1 MKPERYQRIRALF
14 DAVVVLDAAARRAYL
29 QAQEN
34 DSTVIAEVLAL
45 LGADARHD
53 TEQMARP
60 LRRAMSEAA
69 ATIKPGDRLGV
80 WRVAREIA
88 EGGMGAVF
96 LVERDDGHFHQTAAL
111 KFIKGAPRA
120 AALEHFARERQLL
133 ANLAHPQIAR
143 LLDGGATTE
152 GRPYLVMEYIDGVP
166 IDQYCSAQ
174 ALTLDA
180 ILALFVSACDAVAF
194 AHRQLVVHCDIKP
207 SNLLVNTD
215 GRPVLLDFGIAQMM
229 DRVVVDGATTTD
241 ADTAA
246 AIAYTPRYAS
256 PEQRRGERL
265 TTASDVFS
273 LGTVLRE
280 LLTQSPQSG
289 AIDRELQALL
299 AKASHVDARQRY
311 VSVDALCADIGRYR
325 HHQALHA
332 MPSTRAY
339 RLHKFARRRWPWLL
353 AATSSLLIVVAFTST
368 LLVESQRAH
377 AAEQVA
383 LAERDRAVRAEAD
396 ARASEASA
404 LEVSEFLISVFDGA
418 NPDADT
424 GTVPTAMLLDQ
435 ALQRVEQDLVDQ
447 PATQAQLYAT
457 LGAVQY
463 TIEQAERGRE
473 SFERAIAIERTQNR
487 PLVLAQMLN
496 DSAMWKIG
504 HFDGADAVVEAR
516 EALDLV
522 QKYAA
527 EDSTLR
533 LDILSA
539 TASAI
544 GNGAD
549 RTEASALFERAVA
562 TARRIAPDSE
572 RLSDVL
578 GASGWNQRAL
588 GHYDAAIALM
598 RESAALHLRHG
609 SKLDDDYFSGLETLA
624 GTLSLARRFDES
636 EQIFQQV
643 IMARRAAGRLETKYG
658 AWALAEYARMLNK
671 AGRPLEA
678 LPLFR
683 QVFAIGERKLAD
695 DGSTLA
701 VWRKNFASALEHAGD
716 FESAEI
722 SYQESIKLAGGI
734 WGPDSPFVAGIA
746 CSHARLLLLAGRTTD
761 AGVALERS
769 RAVLLQ
775 AYSADHADVL
785 ALRIEY
791 ARWLYANTR
800 FDEAATELAMI
811 RPHQA
816 GLTAELAAR
825 FNHQEALLLAGQTD
839 LDSALPKIKAAEA
852 ALLAALGRQDAYS
865 WLIQLDRAELLQAH
879 GRQRE
884 AAAISAEVLAQVEAK
899 LVPQSR
905 LLARLQRFMK
915 VATARNK

>member
-174 ALTLDA
+174 ALTLNA

-339 RLHKFARRRWPWLL
+339 RLHKFARRRWAWLL
-353 AATSSLLIVVAFTST
+353 AATSSLLIVVAFTSKV
-368 LLVESQRAH
+368 LVESQRAH

-598 RESAALHLRHG
+598 RESAELDLRHG

-624 GTLSLARRFDES
+624 GTLALARRFDES
-636 EQIFQQV
+636 EQIFRQV
-643 IMARRAAGRLETKYG
+643 IASRRADGRLETKYG
-658 AWALAEYARMLNK
+658 AWTLAEYARMLSK

-678 LPLFR
+678 LPLFA

-695 DGSTLA
+695 DGPTLA
-701 VWRKNFASALEHAGD
+701 VWRNNYAGAAERAGDFASAED
-716 FESAEI
+716 
-722 SYQESIKLAGGI
+722 SYQTAITLAEGV
-734 WGPDSPFVAGIA
+734 WGRDDPYVAGIVLNQ
-746 CSHARLLLLAGRTTD
+746 ARMYLQLGRLDEAGKGLAQCRAIYLPISAPDDAALLAT
-761 AGVALERS
+761 
-769 RAVLLQ
+769 
-775 AYSADHADVL
+775 
-785 ALRIEY
+785 RIEY
-791 ARWLYANTR
+791 ARWLSMSKR
-800 FDEAATELAMI
+800 SDAAQAELALV
-811 RPHQA
+811 RPHRA
-816 GLTAELAAR
+816 AMSAELAAR
-825 FNHQEALLLAGQTD
+825 LDHSEALWLAQRGD
-839 LDSALPKIKAAEA
+839 VAAALDALQKAEA
-852 ALLAALGRQDAYS
+852 ATRAAVGDDDPRG
-865 WLIQLDRAELLQAH
+865 WLIGLDRAELLHAH
-879 GRQRE
+879 RRAPE
-884 AAAISAEVLAQVEAK
+884 AALIAKQILAIVSAK
-899 LVPQSR
+899 LVPNSLLLTR
-905 LLARLQRFMK
+905 LRRLAQP
-915 VATARNK
+915 A